1 MRRVPVRWKSA
12 AAGALG
18 AFVMGCA
25 STPPPAH
32 PAELFGWNA
41 NGLVGETSI
50 VIDLR
55 KQRAEVY
62 IGGQLAG
69 WTAVATGKEGF
80 NTRAGDYTVLE
91 KVVDK
96 YSTLYGKTVT
106 ADGST
111 FKADADVRKD
121 RPAPRGKLCL
131 CAHALLDAPYVAW
144 NWNAR
149 RPDSASWQPCFAR
162 LYPLT
167 GRFCAPALRC
177 RSPWH
182 PGSDLA
188 LRNSSSGRP

>member
-1 MRRVPVRWKSA
+1 MRWKSA

-25 STPPPAH
+25 STPPPAPPAR
-32 PAELFGWNA
+32 PAELFGWSA

-55 KQRAEVY
+55 RQRAEVY

-121 RPAPRGKLCL
+121 RPPPGGSFVFAPMPYWMRLTWRGIGM
-131 CAHALLDAPYVAW
+131 HAGPI
-144 NWNAR
+144 
-149 RPDSASWQPCFAR
+149 P
-162 LYPLT
+162 
-167 GRFCAPALRC
+167 
-177 RSPWH
+177 H
-182 PGSDLA
+182 PGSPASHGCIRLPADFAPQLFDVVHLGTPVRI
-188 LRNSSSGRP
+188 LR